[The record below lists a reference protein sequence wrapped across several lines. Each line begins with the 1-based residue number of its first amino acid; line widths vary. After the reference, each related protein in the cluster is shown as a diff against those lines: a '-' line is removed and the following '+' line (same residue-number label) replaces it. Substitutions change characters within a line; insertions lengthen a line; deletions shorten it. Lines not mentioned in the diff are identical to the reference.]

1 MILLE
6 ISKEFTNHGRLLGEH
21 QWRHFLKDPTKD
33 EEGHKTCVYYSIYRT
48 CREARKD
55 GTHTIPLSLVQSLPH
70 LTVTQVGILSRH
82 LQNGSRA
89 GHPEQGK
96 HNSFFQHPDREDTLT
111 LLYSRIVSP
120 YPEPKHCPPPPEDRT
135 SKQICRHIPLSTTRQ
150 ATSPTKTVVPPGI
163 FFFMSF
169 SFPIHFLW
177 LHSGR
182 WLISLDRPTK
192 ARGAKP

>member
-1 MILLE
+1 MAPFPERSNQRRRRAQNLCLLQYLPHLPR
-6 ISKEFTNHGRLLGEH
+6 SQKRRYAYN
-21 QWRHFLKDPTKD
+21 P
-33 EEGHKTCVYYSIYRT
+33 S
-48 CREARKD
+48 
-55 GTHTIPLSLVQSLPH
+55 LSLVQSLPY